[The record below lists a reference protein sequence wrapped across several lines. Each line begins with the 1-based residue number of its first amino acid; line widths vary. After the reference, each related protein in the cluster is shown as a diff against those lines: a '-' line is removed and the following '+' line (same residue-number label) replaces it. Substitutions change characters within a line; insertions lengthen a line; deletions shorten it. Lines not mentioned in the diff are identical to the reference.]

1 MMKSIQ
7 LIILTLIQKLLKIK
21 NKQEI
26 LINDSYRDFINVN
39 EVSRFL
45 NFSSKKDLKGIL
57 NLDSGKSLILQK
69 DNKDDFK

>member
-1 MMKSIQ
+1 M
-7 LIILTLIQKLLKIK
+7 IILTLIQKLLKIK